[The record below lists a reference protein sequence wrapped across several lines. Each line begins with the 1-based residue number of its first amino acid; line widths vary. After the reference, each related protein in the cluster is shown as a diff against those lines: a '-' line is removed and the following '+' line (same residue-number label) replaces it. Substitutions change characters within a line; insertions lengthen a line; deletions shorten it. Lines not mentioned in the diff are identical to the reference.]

1 MILFEEKT
9 SQQLEVNMTIF
20 NTNECHVWFETA
32 LTTYCLFVQIEA
44 TKRSTL
50 VSTKL
55 QVGKNPKEH
64 FLDMMHD

>member
-20 NTNECHVWFETA
+20 NRNECHVWFETA

-55 QVGKNPKEH
+55 QVGKIPKEH